1 VSGAKS
7 DRVDALV
14 LANLLRTDRDRHR
27 RLPDDS
33 HEVEAIAVLARA
45 HQDAIWTGGAT
56 PTSVSD
62 GLCTEV
68 ADETE
73 VTDVVR
79 RLGKEHRNVNTDE
92 RDERDDRLDWAV
104 AAG

>member
-1 VSGAKS
+1 VVES
-7 DRVDALV
+7 
-14 LANLLRTDRDRHR
+14 TETCQPT
-27 RLPDDS
+27 LPAAS
-33 HEVEAIAVLARA
+33 AV
-45 HQDAIWTGGAT
+45 
-56 PTSVSD
+56 SVSD